1 MTDMVPV
8 FLART
13 VEGLAAFE
21 DTLLKRDGFFQ
32 RQEHFEAKIEAV
44 RLELDRN
51 SRAKTVF
58 ANPDAVQ
65 LLIASLTAESLL
77 DGLGVDGDGAVRRQ
91 QFVFASAVL
100 LTTDVAMRTIRANP
114 PLLRQLWQY
123 VESPTLLDPVQLQYW
138 CRCAGGLL
146 LSGGDG
152 ATPSGGSEPPVAG
165 LGTLLRH
172 LLRHLHS
179 DAVAVL
185 LKCLLSVLAVP
196 GCASW
201 LTLLAGL
208 GRPCDPA
215 AWIRPP
221 PPSTLRPP
229 PPTRPDRP
237 TAPAHSAPHA
247 PTPHDSD
254 APTPTIDRR
263 GCPLPLRSVL
273 GEVLPFATELLLY
286 SPECADNAA
295 DVLRSV
301 CDAIPYH
308 EDSAALQQAFLESF
322 APLLRRTLRVCLP
335 LRGPPIVSAG
345 AGAVGR
351 DSRDAGGGAGYPN
364 PNPGGGRGGGGRGGG
379 GGGRGGSSGGRGRG
393 GGSPGAARVAGGGGG
408 GVDSP
413 AGLSSPLRR
422 PTTALPPIATSPP
435 KSCRQDCGGDVG
447 IGRAAEAPPASA
459 ANAQFAMSLVR
470 ATHTHA
476 PRTRAMY
483 TSRRHQHAHTPRK
496 RHAHATPRPRGR
508 CARRS
513 SSSRIAGRWAAAAAT
528 RATSTRARPSRG
540 RRWRRR

>member
-1 MTDMVPV
+1 MTDMVPI

-21 DTLLKRDGFFQ
+21 DTLFKRDGFFQ

-77 DGLGVDGDGAVRRQ
+77 DGLGMDGDGAVRRQ

-152 ATPSGGSEPPVAG
+152 ATPSGSEPPVAG

-196 GCASW
+196 GCASC
-201 LTLLAGL
+201 LTPLAGL

-215 AWIRPP
+215 PWIRPP
-221 PPSTLRPP
+221 APRPPPSAL
-229 PPTRPDRP
+229 PPTRPDP
-237 TAPAHSAPHA
+237 TAPLPNSTPPHIPA
-247 PTPHDSD
+247 QHDSD
-254 APTPTIDRR
+254 APHPTIDRR

-273 GEVLPFATELLLY
+273 AEVLPFATELLLY

-335 LRGPPIVSAG
+335 LRGPPIVSASAGTG
-345 AGAVGR
+345 AVAVGR
-351 DSRDAGGGAGYPN
+351 DSRDPGAGGGYPN

-393 GGSPGAARVAGGGGG
+393 GGSPGAARGAGGAE
-408 GVDSP
+408 SP

-422 PTTALPPIATSPP
+422 PTTALPPIPTSPP

-476 PRTRAMY
+476 PR
-483 TSRRHQHAHTPRK
+483 RRK
-496 RHAHATPRPRGR
+496 HAHAPRK
-508 CARRS
+508 
-513 SSSRIAGRWAAAAAT
+513 
-528 RATSTRARPSRG
+528 
-540 RRWRRR
+540 

>member
-221 PPSTLRPP
+221 PPSALRPP
-229 PPTRPDRP
+229 PPNPARP
-237 TAPAHSAPHA
+237 PH
-247 PTPHDSD
+247 
-254 APTPTIDRR
+254 
-263 GCPLPLRSVL
+263 CP
-273 GEVLPFATELLLY
+273 
-286 SPECADNAA
+286 
-295 DVLRSV
+295 
-301 CDAIPYH
+301 
-308 EDSAALQQAFLESF
+308 
-322 APLLRRTLRVCLP
+322 
-335 LRGPPIVSAG
+335 
-345 AGAVGR
+345 
-351 DSRDAGGGAGYPN
+351 
-364 PNPGGGRGGGGRGGG
+364 
-379 GGGRGGSSGGRGRG
+379 
-393 GGSPGAARVAGGGGG
+393 
-408 GVDSP
+408 
-413 AGLSSPLRR
+413 SPLRTAR
-422 PTTALPPIATSPP
+422 PNPARQRRPNSHHRQARLP
-435 KSCRQDCGGDVG
+435 
-447 IGRAAEAPPASA
+447 
-459 ANAQFAMSLVR
+459 
-470 ATHTHA
+470 
-476 PRTRAMY
+476 
-483 TSRRHQHAHTPRK
+483 
-496 RHAHATPRPRGR
+496 
-508 CARRS
+508 
-513 SSSRIAGRWAAAAAT
+513 AAAAL
-528 RATSTRARPSRG
+528 RVG
-540 RRWRRR
+540 

>member
-1 MTDMVPV
+1 MIFHFVSTLCLPLSFASAARTCLAGVVADIAATFVPMTDMVPI

-123 VESPTLLDPVQLQYW
+123 VESPTFLDPVQLQYW

-152 ATPSGGSEPPVAG
+152 ATLSGGDEPPVAG

-196 GCASW
+196 GCASSW
-201 LTLLAGL
+201 TPLAAL
-208 GRPCDPA
+208 GRPCG
-215 AWIRPP
+215 PP
-221 PPSTLRPP
+221 PPRPPARAAPPPPPPPAPPPPPPAAPATRPPSALRPP
-229 PPTRPDRP
+229 PPRPDPTRPPHCPSPLR
-237 TAPAHSAPHA
+237 PAHPSPARQ
-247 PTPHDSD
+247 
-254 APTPTIDRR
+254 RR
-263 GCPLPLRSVL
+263 TTSYHRQAWLP
-273 GEVLPFATELLLY
+273 
-286 SPECADNAA
+286 AA
-295 DVLRSV
+295 
-301 CDAIPYH
+301 
-308 EDSAALQQAFLESF
+308 AAL
-322 APLLRRTLRVCLP
+322 RV
-335 LRGPPIVSAG
+335 
-345 AGAVGR
+345 
-351 DSRDAGGGAGYPN
+351 GGGAAV
-364 PNPGGGRGGGGRGGG
+364 RHRTAALLT
-379 GGGRGGSSGGRGRG
+379 RVCRQRGRR
-393 GGSPGAARVAGGGGG
+393 AAL
-408 GVDSP
+408 GVRRDP
-413 AGLSSPLRR
+413 VPRGL
-422 PTTALPPIATSPP
+422 
-435 KSCRQDCGGDVG
+435 
-447 IGRAAEAPPASA
+447 GRAA
-459 ANAQFAMSLVR
+459 
-470 ATHTHA
+470 
-476 PRTRAMY
+476 
-483 TSRRHQHAHTPRK
+483 
-496 RHAHATPRPRGR
+496 
-508 CARRS
+508 
-513 SSSRIAGRWAAAAAT
+513 AGL
-528 RATSTRARPSRG
+528 P
-540 RRWRRR
+540 

>member
-1 MTDMVPV
+1 MIFHFVSTLCLPLSFASAARTCLAGVVADIAATFVPMTDMVPI

-123 VESPTLLDPVQLQYW
+123 VESPTFLDPVQLQYW

-152 ATPSGGSEPPVAG
+152 ATLSGGDEPPVAG

-196 GCASW
+196 GCASSW
-201 LTLLAGL
+201 TPLAAL
-208 GRPCDPA
+208 GRPCDP
-215 AWIRPP
+215 PP
-221 PPSTLRPP
+221 LRPP
-229 PPTRPDRP
+229 PSPPAPTRPDRP
-237 TAPAHSAPHA
+237 TAPAHSALHTPVPHGSDV
-247 PTPHDSD
+247 PH
-254 APTPTIDRR
+254 PTIDRR

-308 EDSAALQQAFLESF
+308 EDSAALQRAFLESF

-335 LRGPPIVSAG
+335 LRGPPIVSASPSTG
-345 AGAVGR
+345 AGAGGR
-351 DSRDAGGGAGYPN
+351 DSRDAGAGGGYPN
-364 PNPGGGRGGGGRGGG
+364 PNPGGGRGSGGRGGG

-393 GGSPGAARVAGGGGG
+393 GGSPGAARVAGGAE
-408 GVDSP
+408 SP

-422 PTTALPPIATSPP
+422 PTTALPPIPTSPP

-470 ATHTHA
+470 AT
-476 PRTRAMY
+476 
-483 TSRRHQHAHTPRK
+483 
-496 RHAHATPRPRGR
+496 
-508 CARRS
+508 
-513 SSSRIAGRWAAAAAT
+513 
-528 RATSTRARPSRG
+528 
-540 RRWRRR
+540 

>member
-1 MTDMVPV
+1 MVPI

-21 DTLLKRDGFFQ
+21 DTLFKRDGFFQ

-77 DGLGVDGDGAVRRQ
+77 DGLGMDGDGAVRRQ

-152 ATPSGGSEPPVAG
+152 ATPSGSEPPVAG

-196 GCASW
+196 GCASC
-201 LTLLAGL
+201 LTPLAGL

-215 AWIRPP
+215 PWIRPP
-221 PPSTLRPP
+221 APRPPPSAL
-229 PPTRPDRP
+229 PPTRPDP
-237 TAPAHSAPHA
+237 TAPLPNS
-247 PTPHDSD
+247 TPPCTSQPSTTATHR
-254 APTPTIDRR
+254 I
-263 GCPLPLRSVL
+263 LPSTGV
-273 GEVLPFATELLLY
+273 
-286 SPECADNAA
+286 
-295 DVLRSV
+295 
-301 CDAIPYH
+301 
-308 EDSAALQQAFLESF
+308 
-322 APLLRRTLRVCLP
+322 
-335 LRGPPIVSAG
+335 
-345 AGAVGR
+345 
-351 DSRDAGGGAGYPN
+351 
-364 PNPGGGRGGGGRGGG
+364 
-379 GGGRGGSSGGRGRG
+379 
-393 GGSPGAARVAGGGGG
+393 AARCRCAPCWRRCCR
-408 GVDSP
+408 SP
-413 AGLSSPLRR
+413 PNCCSTHPSVPTMR
-422 PTTALPPIATSPP
+422 PTCCARCATRSRTTRTRPRCSRPSSRASRRCCAARSASACRYVALPS
-435 KSCRQDCGGDVG
+435 
-447 IGRAAEAPPASA
+447 
-459 ANAQFAMSLVR
+459 
-470 ATHTHA
+470 
-476 PRTRAMY
+476 
-483 TSRRHQHAHTPRK
+483 
-496 RHAHATPRPRGR
+496 
-508 CARRS
+508 
-513 SSSRIAGRWAAAAAT
+513 
-528 RATSTRARPSRG
+528 
-540 RRWRRR
+540 

>member
-1 MTDMVPV
+1 MIFHFVSTLCLPLSFASAARTCLAGVVADIAATFVPMTDMVPI

-123 VESPTLLDPVQLQYW
+123 VESPTFLDPVQLQYW

-152 ATPSGGSEPPVAG
+152 ATLSGGDEPPVAG

-196 GCASW
+196 GCASSW
-201 LTLLAGL
+201 TPLAAL
-208 GRPCDPA
+208 GRPCDP
-215 AWIRPP
+215 PP
-221 PPSTLRPP
+221 LRPP
-229 PPTRPDRP
+229 PSPPRPDPTRPPHCPSPLR
-237 TAPAHSAPHA
+237 PAHPSPARQ
-247 PTPHDSD
+247 
-254 APTPTIDRR
+254 RR
-263 GCPLPLRSVL
+263 TTSYHRQAWLP
-273 GEVLPFATELLLY
+273 
-286 SPECADNAA
+286 AA
-295 DVLRSV
+295 
-301 CDAIPYH
+301 
-308 EDSAALQQAFLESF
+308 AAL
-322 APLLRRTLRVCLP
+322 RV
-335 LRGPPIVSAG
+335 
-345 AGAVGR
+345 
-351 DSRDAGGGAGYPN
+351 GGGAAV
-364 PNPGGGRGGGGRGGG
+364 RHRTAALLT
-379 GGGRGGSSGGRGRG
+379 RVCRQRGRR
-393 GGSPGAARVAGGGGG
+393 AAL
-408 GVDSP
+408 GVRRDP
-413 AGLSSPLRR
+413 VPRGL
-422 PTTALPPIATSPP
+422 
-435 KSCRQDCGGDVG
+435 
-447 IGRAAEAPPASA
+447 GRAA
-459 ANAQFAMSLVR
+459 
-470 ATHTHA
+470 
-476 PRTRAMY
+476 
-483 TSRRHQHAHTPRK
+483 
-496 RHAHATPRPRGR
+496 
-508 CARRS
+508 
-513 SSSRIAGRWAAAAAT
+513 AGL
-528 RATSTRARPSRG
+528 P
-540 RRWRRR
+540 